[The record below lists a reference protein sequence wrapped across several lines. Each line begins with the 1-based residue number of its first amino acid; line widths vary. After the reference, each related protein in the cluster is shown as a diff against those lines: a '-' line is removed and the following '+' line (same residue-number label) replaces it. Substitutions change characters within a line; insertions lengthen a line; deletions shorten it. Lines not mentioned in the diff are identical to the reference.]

1 MGFKCGIVGLPNVVK
16 SNFFKALKN
25 SSKAQAENFPFCTID
40 PNIGVV
46 PIQDERLD
54 KLVSISKS
62 KKKINNTISFVDIA
76 GLVKGASKGEG
87 LGNKFLSYIREVD
100 AIIHMIRCFDSAD
113 IQNVNPT
120 VDPIRDLEIIETEMK
135 LADLESIQKR
145 LDKKNKKN
153 VTEDQI
159 KILEI
164 ALDCINNDKSMDILN
179 ENFLSKELNQT
190 GLLSVK
196 PKLYVCNVDEK
207 SIETGNNYTNNF
219 LEKFGEKDTII
230 ISADIENQI
239 NELKG
244 EEREKYMEMINLN
257 ETGLNILIKKGYQ
270 LLELETFFTS
280 GPEES
285 RAWTVPKNC
294 TAPKAAGTIHT
305 DFEKGFIRSETVSYE
320 DFIKNN
326 GWVNSKVSGK
336 MRLEGKDYIVKDGD
350 ILNFRFN
357 T

>member
-1 MGFKCGIVGLPNVVK
+1 
-16 SNFFKALKN
+16 
-25 SSKAQAENFPFCTID
+25 
-40 PNIGVV
+40 
-46 PIQDERLD
+46 
-54 KLVSISKS
+54 
-62 KKKINNTISFVDIA
+62 
-76 GLVKGASKGEG
+76 
-87 LGNKFLSYIREVD
+87 
-100 AIIHMIRCFDSAD
+100 
-113 IQNVNPT
+113 
-120 VDPIRDLEIIETEMK
+120 MK

-190 GLLSVK
+190 GLLSIK

-239 NELKG
+239 NELKD

>member
-1 MGFKCGIVGLPNVVK
+1 
-16 SNFFKALKN
+16 
-25 SSKAQAENFPFCTID
+25 
-40 PNIGVV
+40 
-46 PIQDERLD
+46 
-54 KLVSISKS
+54 
-62 KKKINNTISFVDIA
+62 
-76 GLVKGASKGEG
+76 
-87 LGNKFLSYIREVD
+87 
-100 AIIHMIRCFDSAD
+100 
-113 IQNVNPT
+113 
-120 VDPIRDLEIIETEMK
+120 
-135 LADLESIQKR
+135 
-145 LDKKNKKN
+145 
-153 VTEDQI
+153 
-159 KILEI
+159 
-164 ALDCINNDKSMDILN
+164 MDILN
-179 ENFLSKELNQT
+179 ESFLSKELNQT
-190 GLLSVK
+190 GLLSIK

-207 SIETGNNYTNNF
+207 SIQTGNNYTNNF
-219 LEKFGEKDTII
+219 LKKFGEKDTII

-244 EEREKYMEMINLN
+244 DEKKKYMEMINLN

-285 RAWTVPKNC
+285 RAWTIQKNC
-294 TAPKAAGTIHT
+294 TALKAAGTIHT